1 MSQTFSAT
9 GRRKEAVARVFLKE
23 GSKGFQIN
31 ERPLENYFPR
41 ESHRT
46 LVEEPLKVTNFQ
58 DRFGVV
64 ARVKGGGGTGQAAAL
79 RLGIARALLE
89 VDENLRPL
97 LRKGGFLTRDPRAKE
112 RKKYGRKGARRSF
125 QYTKR

>member
-1 MSQTFSAT
+1 MEAYQAT
-9 GRRKEAVARVFLKE
+9 GRRKEAVARVRLRE
-23 GSKGFQIN
+23 GEKGIFIN

-41 ESHRT
+41 EAHR
-46 LVEEPLKVTNFQ
+46 VWIQGPLKVANFL
-58 DRFGVV
+58 DRFGVQAQV
-64 ARVKGGGGTGQAAAL
+64 EGGGSTGQAGAV

-112 RKKYGRKGARRSF
+112 RKKFGRKGARRSF